1 MVLNLFQDSLPHV
14 RLSAINSTGR
24 LSTNLDQDLQ
34 FQYHNHVPALAT
46 AISDFIHEFR
56 LARAVS
62 AMVNI
67 SKNYVHDILTPYLHG
82 TVSNLLQFMYA
93 QNDLVWDQTHS
104 NLILN
109 YDADAFWQN
118 PSRFIMVVLERLL
131 LVLKLRVRQL
141 WFLSLETNH
150 FGDNMC
156 MLGVSPPPILVEEF
170 SLKKLVSAIEFMLK
184 PEVKVSATE
193 LAKAMANENG
203 VKGVVDAQP
212 LFNETVS
219 RLHLIFRSLGDL
231 INKGDFQLAW
241 IFRLKIAIG
250 IAQGLPYLHK
260 DYVPH
265 LLHRDV
271 KSRNVLLDNEFEP
284 KLTDL
289 ALDTILGEN
298 AFRSSLDSK
307 SGSSCYIAPE
317 FGYNKKATEQMDTY
331 VFGVILLELVTGR
344 PTEPID
350 SSEDSLNIVK
360 WVRRKVNISN
370 GSVQVLDQ
378 KISSSC
384 KQEALGM
391 LEIALQCTSVVPEKR
406 PSMWEVVAALQFLGS
421 KTRVPENGVKINLM
435 CERIQVS
442 MREI

>member
-56 LARAVS
+56 CFLAE
-62 AMVNI
+62 
-67 SKNYVHDILTPYLHG
+67 SKSVTLVGNSI
-82 TVSNLLQFMYA
+82 VSNTVHHGGAGTTAAGLKVACPTTVVPFFRDQPSVGTKYMLGGRPLQF
-93 QNDLVWDQTHS
+93 
-104 NLILN
+104 
-109 YDADAFWQN
+109 YD
-118 PSRFIMVVLERLL
+118 EELL
-131 LVLKLRVRQL
+131 
-141 WFLSLETNH
+141 T
-150 FGDNMC
+150 
-156 MLGVSPPPILVEEF
+156 
-170 SLKKLVSAIEFMLK
+170 KKVISAIGFMLK
-184 PEVKVSATE
+184 PAVKVSATE

-219 RLHLIFRSLGDL
+219 RLHLIFKSWVKNL

-250 IAQGLPYLHK
+250 ITQGLPYLHK

-271 KSRNVLLDNEFEP
+271 KSRNVLLNNEFKP

-289 ALDTILGEN
+289 ALDTIL
-298 AFRSSLDSK
+298 
-307 SGSSCYIAPE
+307 E

-331 VFGVILLELVTGR
+331 VFGV
-344 PTEPID
+344 
-350 SSEDSLNIVK
+350 
-360 WVRRKVNISN
+360 RRKVNISN

-378 KISSSC
+378 KNSSSC

-391 LEIALQCTSVVPEKR
+391 LEIALQCTSVVPGKQ
-406 PSMWEVVAALQFLGS
+406 PSIWEVVAALQYLGS